1 MRISEDKTPEPSVE
15 LESRTQTSV
24 TYARRNDKQC
34 STYFRYARKQK
45 MPDNRSFFMGDA
57 GRSIKQWL
65 LLKDILVDPQ
75 IARQAATFVLCIN
88 LVKQSR
94 SVLEA
99 V

>member
-1 MRISEDKTPEPSVE
+1 
-15 LESRTQTSV
+15 
-24 TYARRNDKQC
+24 
-34 STYFRYARKQK
+34 
-45 MPDNRSFFMGDA
+45 MGDA
-57 GRSIKQWL
+57 GRSIKQWP
-65 LLKDILVDPQ
+65 LLKDMLVDPQ